1 MSRVDA
7 VAMGQLDTTRRAG
20 CELCEQPG
28 GVLVVRNTELR
39 VIRVNDALHPGFYRV
54 IWNDHVAEFSD
65 LPQAER
71 MRCMDAV
78 ALVESLMRMHL
89 QPIKVN
95 LASLGNMVPHLHWHL
110 IARYRDD
117 PHFPQ
122 PIWGTQQ
129 REAPAEPSFEAG
141 KLLELDRQI
150 QLQLG

>member
-1 MSRVDA
+1 
-7 VAMGQLDTTRRAG
+7 MGQLDTTRRAS

-122 PIWGTQQ
+122 PIWATQQ
-129 REAPAEPSFEAG
+129 REAPTEPLFEVG

>member
-1 MSRVDA
+1 
-7 VAMGQLDTTRRAG
+7 MGQLDTTRRAG

-28 GVLVVRNTELR
+28 GEVVARNAELR
-39 VIRVNDALHPGFYRV
+39 VVRVSDALHPGFYRV

-65 LPQAER
+65 LSQAER
-71 MRCMDAV
+71 VRCMDAV
-78 ALVESLMRMHL
+78 ALVESLIRMHL
-89 QPIKVN
+89 QPLKVN

-110 IARYRDD
+110 IARYRED

-129 REAPAEPSFEAG
+129 RERPSEPLAEPG

-150 QLQLG
+150 QLNLG

>member
-1 MSRVDA
+1 
-7 VAMGQLDTTRRAG
+7 MGQLDTTRRTG

-39 VIRVNDALHPGFYRV
+39 VVRVIDALHPGFYRV
-54 IWNDHVAEFSD
+54 IWNDHMAEFSD

-89 QPIKVN
+89 QPIKIN

-141 KLLELDRQI
+141 KLQELDRQI

>member
-1 MSRVDA
+1 
-7 VAMGQLDTTRRAG
+7 MGQLDTTRRAG

-28 GVLVVRNTELR
+28 GALVARTAQLRVVR
-39 VIRVNDALHPGFYRV
+39 VADALHPGFYRV

-65 LPQAER
+65 LSQPER
-71 MRCMDAV
+71 VACMDAV
-78 ALVESLMRMHL
+78 ALVESLMRSHL
-89 QPIKVN
+89 QPLKIN

-122 PIWGTQQ
+122 PIWGVQQ
-129 REAPAEPSFEAG
+129 REASAEWPFDEA

-150 QLQLG
+150 QLSLG